1 MAVPAA
7 VMLVVGL
14 WGVNRGGMWRDEGV
28 TFQVARRTVPEIW
41 RLLHGVD
48 AVHGLYYFLMHAV
61 LAVRPGE
68 IALRLPSVLA
78 AAATAGLVA
87 ALGVR
92 LCRPRVGLW
101 AGLLYAVNPLA
112 GHYAQEGRS
121 YALVAAG
128 AAGATLLM
136 VRLVDGPAGPAG
148 PAGRAERAGSVGR
161 GWWLYGG
168 VVAVTCLLHELAVLV
183 LCAHAVTLALL
194 RVPRAVWWQW
204 GHAAGAVGAV
214 VLPLV
219 LVSRNQSAQ
228 VGWLPVPDWESVERL
243 LRGFAA
249 GPRGVVFWGCVV
261 LMAVG
266 FLAGRAAAFAAPLM
280 LVPPGI
286 LMLLSQVRPLY
297 HDRYVLYAL
306 AGAPLLIAAGADR
319 LARIAGRRSRSRAV
333 AVAGVL
339 AVSLVFLHV
348 LPLHRHYRTPAHR
361 PDNLAS
367 VSALAARQVRPGD
380 PVLFLPS
387 LGRRAALAYPKGF
400 QGVRDLALEVPGA
413 RSGTLY
419 GREVGP
425 GELRRRLAAVNRV
438 WVVAAPYAL
447 GTRWYPRD
455 LTERVKLVAVEEW
468 FVPASESVRDG
479 VTLRLYV
486 RRPATGSP
494 AVPEPP
500 RRPVP
505 R

>member
-1 MAVPAA
+1 MVLSHSEAGTGLSRRTCGRLPVSRPVRAVPE
-7 VMLVVGL
+7 
-14 WGVNRGGMWRDEGV
+14 RH
-28 TFQVARRTVPEIW
+28 RRAK
-41 RLLHGVD
+41 D
-48 AVHGLYYFLMHAV
+48 
-61 LAVRPGE
+61 
-68 IALRLPSVLA
+68 SA
-78 AAATAGLVA
+78 AAAASSPLRTSISVTPVQVQVVTSWYSAGYTAALTAVA
-87 ALGVR
+87 AVTSAATGRCVVCREVR
-92 LCRPRVGLW
+92 HTAARPSSQIMYCGLM
-101 AGLLYAVNPLA
+101 
-112 GHYAQEGRS
+112 
-121 YALVAAG
+121 
-128 AAGATLLM
+128 T
-136 VRLVDGPAGPAG
+136 RLVTVNSSTALSA
-148 PAGRAERAGSVGR
+148 ASC
-161 GWWLYGG
+161 G
-168 VVAVTCLLHELAVLV
+168 VVGVQCRQRSRHRSSRPNATA
-183 LCAHAVTLALL
+183 
-194 RVPRAVWWQW
+194 
-204 GHAAGAVGAV
+204 